1 MAPNFTGTRSA
12 AAALLVTAALAGP
25 AVADPVADF
34 YRGKTLRVVVGY
46 GPGGGY
52 DLYGRVFSQYFGK
65 FMVGN
70 PTVVAQNMPG
80 AGSLVATRY
89 LHNVAPK
96 DGTVF
101 GSVTQTLALES
112 AMAGPGRDFDAGNM
126 PYIGRFTGSVD
137 LGLGLPGMWFK
148 TFQDA
153 RDKEIVVGA
162 SGTAATSYLLP
173 AALNRHGGA
182 KFKII
187 AGFKGSTDILIAA
200 ERKEVEFVGSINLSV
215 IMLKFPE
222 WVTQGKAPILYQ
234 GGLKRHPL
242 LPNVPALPELGV
254 TADGKLV
261 LTAIAGATEV
271 GRAINTTPGVPPE
284 RVAALRKAFAAMMK
298 DKEFLAEMEKRRT
311 LIEFMPGEEVDKI
324 TKDMLAL
331 PKKII
336 DQAAAIMKPPVKK

>member
-1 MAPNFTGTRSA
+1 MTCVGIRARRAIAATVLAATFAGTA
-12 AAALLVTAALAGP
+12 AA
-25 AVADPVADF
+25 DPIADF
-34 YRGKTLRVVVGY
+34 YRGKTLRIVVGY

-52 DLYGRVFSQYFGK
+52 DLYARVFTQYFGK
-65 FMVGN
+65 FVPGN

-80 AGSLVATRY
+80 AGSLVATQY
-89 LHNVAPK
+89 LYNVAPK

-101 GSVTQTLALES
+101 GAVTQTLALET

-187 AGFKGSTDILIAA
+187 AGFKGSNDIFIAA

-222 WVTQGKAPILYQ
+222 WVTQDKAPILYQ
-234 GGLKRHPL
+234 GGLTRHPL
-242 LPNVPALPELGV
+242 LPKVPALPELGV
-254 TADGKLV
+254 TADDKLV
-261 LTAIAGATEV
+261 LTAIAAATEV
-271 GRAINTTPGVPPE
+271 GRAINTTPGVPPD
-284 RVAALRKAFAAMMK
+284 RLAALRKAFSAMMK
-298 DKEFLAEMEKRRT
+298 DAEFLAEMEKRKT
-311 LIEFMPGEEVDKI
+311 LIDYKDGEEIDRI
-324 TKDMLAL
+324 TKQILGF
-331 PKKII
+331 PKSII
-336 DQAAAIMKPPVKK
+336 DQTSALMKAK